1 MTEHEKS
8 SMASLS
14 VAAVLLYTAP
24 AIVMLLSYVL
34 FHEKLTANKIL
45 SLVLTLVGC
54 ILVTGILGS
63 KEHLSAAGIFVGL
76 GAGGCHHAGG
86 FALS

>member
-1 MTEHEKS
+1 
-8 SMASLS
+8 MASLS